1 MSYTAGYKKKDE
13 SYLKD
18 LVLLSI
24 PDRPCN
30 ISSRKIAQNT
40 GIKDRDVRYIV
51 QKLRDDGYPICATP
65 DKGYWVAQ
73 ASWEL
78 NETINKLK
86 SHIDNCSAT
95 YHSLLES
102 REKMKERENISDDK

>member
-40 GIKDRDVRYIV
+40 GIKDRDVRYII
-51 QKLRDDGYPICATP
+51 QKLRDDGYPVCATP
-65 DKGYWVAQ
+65 DKGYWMAQ

-102 REKMKERENISDDK
+102 RGKMKERENISDDK